1 VSITIAC
8 YSLLVVYSGEHCVC
22 KGHCNVQREAEKILP
37 PFHSQQH
44 KKNATVLQ
52 VTVNNVWMLVVDIL
66 NI

>member
-1 VSITIAC
+1 
-8 YSLLVVYSGEHCVC
+8 VC
-22 KGHCNVQREAEKILP
+22 AKNQEHCNVQHAAEKILP

-52 VTVNNVWMLVVDIL
+52 VIVNNAWMLVVVVL